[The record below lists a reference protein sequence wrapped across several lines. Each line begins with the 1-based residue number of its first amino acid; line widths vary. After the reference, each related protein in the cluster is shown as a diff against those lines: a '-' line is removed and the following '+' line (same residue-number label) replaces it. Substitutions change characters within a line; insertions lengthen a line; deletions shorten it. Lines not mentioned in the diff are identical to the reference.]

1 MSDRHEHHH
10 QDDAPAGNGRRPA
23 VTAMDDDAGSRA
35 LSDALRS
42 SFFVVRILMA
52 GLVLLFFG
60 SGFFVV
66 GPQERAVK
74 LRFGKPVGEGAA
86 ALLGPGA
93 HWAWPYPIDEVVRIP
108 FSQVQ
113 EATSTVGWYA
123 VTPTQEATRTEP
135 PPRETLNPAVDGYL
149 LTGDA
154 NIIHVRAT
162 LRYRITDP
170 LSFIF
175 SYTNTPVMIT
185 NALDSALYFAAAQF
199 GVDDVLTRN
208 QVAFRER
215 IERRINDVS
224 VRQRLGI
231 EVENVLLSATL
242 PPRQLAERFRAAL
255 EASVRSERVINEARS
270 YANESLS
277 RAQGEAS
284 TRLGLAQSDRTR
296 LVEAVSAE
304 AKRFS
309 DVLPEYRGNP
319 ELFRRLWLAETV
331 QRVFTNAQERIFL
344 PARADGKS
352 RTLRLDLS
360 REPLRPPAAPAP
372 NQTRQ
377 DRH

>member
-1 MSDRHEHHH
+1 MSERHEHHH
-10 QDDAPAGNGRRPA
+10 EHARDSRQEAPVALAP
-23 VTAMDDDAGSRA
+23 DDAGSRA

-42 SFFVVRILMA
+42 SFLIVKAIM
-52 GLVLLFFG
+52 VLLVILFFA

-74 LRFGKPVGEGAA
+74 LRFGKPVGEGNA

-93 HWAWPYPIDEVVRIP
+93 HWSWPYPIDEVVKIP

-113 EATSTVGWYA
+113 EARSTVAWYA
-123 VTPTQEATRTEP
+123 VTAEQEATRNEP
-135 PPRETLNPAVDGYL
+135 PPRETLNPVVDGYV

-162 LRYRITDP
+162 LRYRIIDP

-185 NALDSALYFAAAQF
+185 NALDSALYFAAAHF
-199 GVDDVLTRN
+199 SVDDVLTRN

-215 IERRINDVS
+215 VERRINQVS
-224 VRQRLGI
+224 AEQRLGI
-231 EVENVLLSATL
+231 EVENVLLSATI
-242 PPRQLAERFRAAL
+242 PPRQLADRFRAAL
-255 EASVRSERVINEARS
+255 EAEVRSGRLMNEARS
-270 YANESLS
+270 YANESMS
-277 RAQGEAS
+277 RAQGEAA
-284 TRLGLAQSDRTR
+284 TRLGLAQSDRSR

-304 AKRFS
+304 AQRFS
-309 DVLPEYRGNP
+309 DVLPKYRENP
-319 ELFRRLWLAETV
+319 ELFRRLWQAEV
-331 QRVFTNAQERIFL
+331 AQRVFTNAQERIFL

-360 REPLRPPAAPAP
+360 REPLKPTPPPAAPKE
-372 NQTRQ
+372 
-377 DRH
+377 DKH

>member
-1 MSDRHEHHH
+1 MSERHEHHH
-10 QDDAPAGNGRRPA
+10 EHARGPRQEAPLALAPE
-23 VTAMDDDAGSRA
+23 DAGSRA

-42 SFFVVRILMA
+42 SFLIDKTIMLL
-52 GLVLLFFG
+52 LVILFFA

-74 LRFGKPVGEGAA
+74 LRFGKPVGEGDA

-93 HWAWPYPIDEVVRIP
+93 HWSWPYPIDEVVKIP

-113 EATSTVGWYA
+113 EARSTVGWYA
-123 VTPTQEATRTEP
+123 VTPEQEATRTEP
-135 PPRETLNPAVDGYL
+135 PPRETLNPVVDGYV

-162 LRYRITDP
+162 LRYRIIDP

-175 SYTNTPVMIT
+175 SYTNTPAMIT

-199 GVDDVLTRN
+199 SVDDVLTRN

-215 IERRINDVS
+215 IERRINQVS
-224 VRQRLGI
+224 AEQRLGI
-231 EVENVLLSATL
+231 EVENVLLSATR

-255 EASVRSERVINEARS
+255 EASVRSERLINEARS
-270 YANESLS
+270 YANESMS
-277 RAQGEAS
+277 RAQGEAA

-304 AKRFS
+304 AQRFS
-309 DVLPEYRGNP
+309 DVLPKYRENP
-319 ELFRRLWLAETV
+319 ELFRRLWQSEVA

-360 REPLRPPAAPAP
+360 REPLKPAPPPAAP
-372 NQTRQ
+372 RE

>member
-1 MSDRHEHHH
+1 MSDRHEHDHRH
-10 QDDAPAGNGRRPA
+10 EHRLERRREPDSVLA
-23 VTAMDDDAGSRA
+23 EDAGTRA

-42 SFFVVRILMA
+42 SFLIVKTLMILLVV
-52 GLVLLFFG
+52 LFFA
-60 SGFFVV
+60 SGFFIVR
-66 GPQERAVK
+66 PQERAVK
-74 LRFGKPVGEGAA
+74 LRFGKPVGDGNA

-93 HWAWPYPIDEVVRIP
+93 HWAWPYPIDEVVKIP

-113 EATSTVGWYA
+113 EARSTVGWYS
-123 VTPTQEATRTEP
+123 VTPEQEATRTEP
-135 PPRETLNPAVDGYL
+135 PPRDTLNPVADGYV

-175 SYTNTPVMIT
+175 SYTNTPVMII

-199 GVDDVLTRN
+199 NVDDVLTRN

-215 IERRINDVS
+215 IERRINQVS
-224 VRQRLGI
+224 AEQRLGI
-231 EVENVLLSATL
+231 EVENVLLSATI
-242 PPRQLAERFRAAL
+242 PPRQLADRFRAAL
-255 EASVRSERVINEARS
+255 EASVRSERVMNEARS
-270 YANESLS
+270 YANESMS
-277 RAQGEAS
+277 RAQGEAA

-309 DVLPEYRGNP
+309 DVLPKYRENP
-319 ELFRRLWLAETV
+319 ELFLRLWQAETA
-331 QRVFTNAQERIFL
+331 QRVFTNAQERIFI

-360 REPLRPPAAPAP
+360 REPLKPTPPPAAP
-372 NQTRQ
+372 TE

>member
-1 MSDRHEHHH
+1 MSDEHDHSHH
-10 QDDAPAGNGRRPA
+10 RSRPGPPRDEP
-23 VTAMDDDAGSRA
+23 VVPTEDAGSRA
-35 LSDALRS
+35 LADALRS
-42 SFFVVRILMA
+42 SFLIVRAIMILLVV
-52 GLVLLFFG
+52 LFFA

-74 LRFGKPVGEGAA
+74 LRFGKPVGDGNA

-93 HWAWPYPIDEVVRIP
+93 HWAWPYPIDEVVKIP

-113 EATSTVGWYA
+113 EARSTAGWYA
-123 VTPTQEATRTEP
+123 VTPEQEATRMEP
-135 PPRETLNPAVDGYL
+135 PPRETLNPAADGYV

-170 LSFIF
+170 LAFIF
-175 SYTNTPVMIT
+175 RYTNTPVMIT
-185 NALDSALYFAAAQF
+185 NVLDSALYFAAAQF
-199 GVDDVLTRN
+199 NVDDVLTRN

-224 VRQRLGI
+224 AAQRLGI
-231 EVENVLLSATL
+231 EVENVLLSSTI
-242 PPRQLAERFRAAL
+242 PPRQLVEVFRAAL
-255 EASVRSERVINEARS
+255 EASVRSERTMNEARS
-270 YANESLS
+270 YANEALS
-277 RAQGEAS
+277 RAQGEAA

-309 DVLPEYRGNP
+309 DVLPKYRENP
-319 ELFRRLWLAETV
+319 ELFMRLWQAETA
-331 QRVFTNAQERIFL
+331 QRVFTNAQERVFL

-360 REPLRPPAAPAP
+360 REPLKQQPKRPAQPPGGD
-372 NQTRQ
+372 Q
-377 DRH
+377 H

>member
-1 MSDRHEHHH
+1 MSDRHEHPHR
-10 QDDAPAGNGRRPA
+10 DADAAERRPA
-23 VTAMDDDAGSRA
+23 IAAAVQDDAGSRA

-42 SFFVVRILMA
+42 SFFIVKFLMA
-52 GLVLLFFG
+52 GLILLFFG

-74 LRFGKPVGEGAA
+74 LQFGKPVGEGAA

-113 EATSTVGWYA
+113 EASSTIGWYA
-123 VTPTQEATRTEP
+123 VTPEQQATRTEP
-135 PPRETLNPAVDGYL
+135 PPRETLNPAADGYV

-162 LRYRITDP
+162 LRYRIADP

-175 SYTNTPVMIT
+175 SYTNTPEMIT

-199 GVDDVLTRN
+199 SVDDVLTRN
-208 QVAFRER
+208 QVVFRER

-224 VRQRLGI
+224 TRQRLGI
-231 EVENVLLSATL
+231 EVENVLLSATI

-255 EASVRSERVINEARS
+255 EASVRSERMINEARS

-277 RAQGEAS
+277 RAQGEAA
-284 TRLGLAQSDRTR
+284 TRLGRAQSDRAR

-309 DVLPEYRGNP
+309 DVLPTYRENP

-360 REPLRPPAAPAP
+360 REPLKPPPAPAA
-372 NQTRQ
+372 NSGQQ